1 MKDAIVRARVEP
13 RLKEDAESV
22 FACLG
27 ISTTEAIRMFLTQV
41 RMRRGLPFAVE
52 IPADSDVLLAPSKR
66 QAALDSCY
74 DD

>member
-13 RLKEDAESV
+13 RLKEEAESV
-22 FACLG
+22 FECLG
-27 ISTTEAIRMFLTQV
+27 ITTTEAIRMFLTQV
-41 RMRRGLPFAVE
+41 KMRRGLPFAVE
-52 IPADSDVLLAPSKR
+52 IPDDSDVLLPASKR